1 MYTIL
6 TISVS
11 FLKAGGHK
19 CMNQD
24 QVSIKRDQ
32 LGINL
37 QFVPSVS
44 ITQPGLGLGCAVSW
58 AEPALFI
65 TGIFLHHG
73 NNWDNVTLYCHPALQ
88 LSIISSYNRKYK
100 LTIMIKVELKLS
112 FNPQKN

>member
-1 MYTIL
+1 MHPGAAASSTQQPHTPSVIIIIIRSVKQAGKRGFNQELGLRDFLNVLLKIIRLINIFIYLISYFMYTIL

-11 FLKAGGHK
+11 FLNAGGHK

-44 ITQPGLGLGCAVSW
+44 ITRPGPG
-58 AEPALFI
+58 
-65 TGIFLHHG
+65 
-73 NNWDNVTLYCHPALQ
+73 
-88 LSIISSYNRKYK
+88 
-100 LTIMIKVELKLS
+100 
-112 FNPQKN
+112 

>member
-1 MYTIL
+1 MSHFVYTIL

-11 FLKAGGHK
+11 FLNAGGHK

-44 ITQPGLGLGCAVSW
+44 ITQPGPGWTVV
-58 AEPALFI
+58 I
-65 TGIFLHHG
+65 
-73 NNWDNVTLYCHPALQ
+73 
-88 LSIISSYNRKYK
+88 
-100 LTIMIKVELKLS
+100 
-112 FNPQKN
+112 QKIPSEGS